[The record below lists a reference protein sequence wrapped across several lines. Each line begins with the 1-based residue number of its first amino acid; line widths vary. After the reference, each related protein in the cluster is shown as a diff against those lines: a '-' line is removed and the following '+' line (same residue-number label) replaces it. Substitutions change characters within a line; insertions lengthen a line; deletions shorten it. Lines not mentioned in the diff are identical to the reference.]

1 MNIVRWEPIRE
12 LDEFFNRYSRLANRN
27 LPSSGAT
34 EWAPAADIS
43 ETEKE
48 YVIKAE
54 LPAVKREDVKV
65 SLENGVITISGERK
79 QEKKEHGTNEIR
91 VESVYGTFSRSFS
104 LPENI
109 NAKAVRAE
117 SKDGVLFVHI
127 PKTEVTKPDVITV
140 NVQ

>member
-27 LPSSGAT
+27 VAGSEAA
-34 EWAPAADIS
+34 EWTPTADIS
-43 ETEKE
+43 ETAKE

-91 VESVYGTFSRSFS
+91 VESLYGTFSRSFS
-104 LPENI
+104 LPDNI
-109 NAKAVRAE
+109 DAKAVSAE

-127 PKTEVTKPDVITV
+127 PKTDATKPEAITV
-140 NVQ
+140 SVQ

>member
-1 MNIVRWEPIRE
+1 MNIVSWEPIRE

-27 LPSSGAT
+27 LPRSDSA

-43 ETEKE
+43 ETAKE

-91 VESVYGTFSRSFS
+91 IESLYGTFSRSFS
-104 LPENI
+104 LPDNI
-109 NAKAVRAE
+109 DAKAVRAE

-127 PKTEVTKPDVITV
+127 PKTDATKPEAITV